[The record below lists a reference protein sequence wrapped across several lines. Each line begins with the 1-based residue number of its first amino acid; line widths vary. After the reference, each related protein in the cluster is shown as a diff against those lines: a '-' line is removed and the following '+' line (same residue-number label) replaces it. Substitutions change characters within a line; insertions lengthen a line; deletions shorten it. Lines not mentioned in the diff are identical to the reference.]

1 MISCLIWE
9 ESVKRQLLYCSCATK
24 PDGPLNHMGKVGRLP
39 QTFIFSNRGRKTF
52 RNTTGTFWKISSRQT
67 YISQQSTPTST
78 RSRINQNYANMRND
92 LWLVRLILSSTHLSL
107 FLSESNPPHPP
118 SLRPSPSV
126 SDSSLVCCQSSYM
139 SKQAAVHSSRTL
151 LCTQGIPSPVSSPQL
166 ALCFCLIRSVAP
178 GLCVYCMHSPPLAP
192 ANVAAC
198 LC

>member
-1 MISCLIWE
+1 
-9 ESVKRQLLYCSCATK
+9 
-24 PDGPLNHMGKVGRLP
+24 MGEVGTLP
-39 QTFIFSNRGRKTF
+39 QSFIFSNRGRKTF
-52 RNTTGTFWKISSRQT
+52 QNTTGTFWKISSKQT

-78 RSRINQNYANMRND
+78 RSRINQNCANMRNY

-107 FLSESNPPHPP
+107 FLSKSISLPP

-166 ALCFCLIRSVAP
+166 ALCFCLFRSVAP
-178 GLCVYCMHSPPLAP
+178 GLCVYCMHSPPLAH
-192 ANVAAC
+192 AKVAAC